1 MKKEWMEPVV
11 EVQEFAANEYVAACG
26 DSGKVYKFV
35 CDAGQYG
42 HNYNVYYYDGSGQKK
57 YIAKEGSWGGWG
69 SQAQFSGYH
78 PCNKTHEAESDSGFI
93 SGLLYYQIR
102 HQYLGNRQILIFPLN
117 NNFSNHSKRIEP
129 TRFDPLLYLL
139 IIGSSNHFFRRNLY
153 ELHGRRFHLRAFFSP
168 ESAPAAHSYY
178 RRA

>member
-35 CDAGQYG
+35 CDAGRLSL
-42 HNYNVYYYDGSGQKK
+42 VGSEMC
-57 YIAKEGSWGGWG
+57 ITDSSWGGWG

-93 SGLLYYQIR
+93 SGFIDDQ
-102 HQYLGNRQILIFPLN
+102 
-117 NNFSNHSKRIEP
+117 S
-129 TRFDPLLYLL
+129 TRNDEATPVVIWTENGTNVHCTTRLD
-139 IIGSSNHFFRRNLY
+139 INTWETAKS
-153 ELHGRRFHLRAFFSP
+153 
-168 ESAPAAHSYY
+168 
-178 RRA
+178 